1 MATRLL
7 IPALLA
13 LLGTGACTYAWPEDT
28 TARRTAV
35 AIGTDQESIATS
47 QPRPSVQPTRSGHA
61 APLEDFSV
69 STTELPSPGNEYT
82 ARVTIGFPL
91 QSAHELD
98 DYFSQLAIFGQG
110 GEHVVLEEWRPWRL
124 GYSIPELIGWSKD
137 GEWLYFANR
146 VISEGCQ
153 PYPFYTSV
161 SRVGVPAGD
170 PQLILPDVSGSAA
183 LSPGSTSM
191 ALTSA
196 STILVLGIDGVQTS
210 EIDLGYGDS
219 ARVGALVWSPTADKL
234 AASVAPGPCAGSDDP
249 KGSLIIVTSISSP
262 APKIA
267 ATFPD
272 GIWSPVAWPLEQ
284 YLIVRDPAS
293 ALHALDLTSGSVSS
307 PFWLP

>member
-13 LLGTGACTYAWPEDT
+13 VVGTGACTYARPEDT
-28 TARRTAV
+28 AAPKTAI
-35 AIGTDQESIATS
+35 AIEADQESIAPS
-47 QPRPSVQPTRSGHA
+47 QPNPSVQPTRSSHTA
-61 APLEDFSV
+61 RFEDFSV
-69 STTELPSPGNEYT
+69 STTELPSPGKEYT
-82 ARVTIGFPL
+82 ARVTTGFPL
-91 QSAHELD
+91 QSAEEFD
-98 DYFSQLAIFGQG
+98 DYFSQLAIVGQD

-137 GEWLYFANR
+137 GEWLYYANR

-183 LSPGSTSM
+183 ISPDSTSV

-196 STILVLGIDGVQTS
+196 STIRVLAIDGVQTS
-210 EIDLGYGDS
+210 EMDLGYGDS
-219 ARVGALVWSPTADKL
+219 AQVGALAWSPTADKL
-234 AASVAPGPCAGSDDP
+234 AASVALDPCAASGDS
-249 KGSLIIVTSISSP
+249 KGSMIIVTSISSP
-262 APKIA
+262 DPRVA

-284 YLIVRDPAS
+284 YLIVRDPAN
-293 ALHALDLTSGSVSS
+293 ALHALDLTSGSVSA